1 MSVFPQLSSGA
12 IAQFPL
18 LRGTEYRT
26 IINESMDGSE
36 IVVQDVDFEQRRW
49 TLEYDQLSDA
59 EWQAIENLFVEVSG
73 RLGSFLFL
81 EPGANLVSWSEL
93 SSESVWLTDA
103 GVSVLEN
110 QPDPL
115 GGTLATRLTNSG
127 ATGSFRQSLNIP
139 ASCRYAGSVWARTAD
154 SGVELRVDDDGP
166 NAARAVIDSN
176 NVWKRYEARYDQA
189 SASAFTV
196 LRIEIPSG
204 AQVEIFGPQLEAQP
218 AASAYKATGQQAG
231 VYPAARFDQD
241 ALADRAEG
249 VGLHSGVIRILWTP
263 SLT

>member
-12 IAQFPL
+12 IAQFPI
-18 LRGTEYRT
+18 RRVTEYRT

-49 TLEYDQLSDA
+49 TLSYDQLTDT
-59 EWQAIENLFVEVSG
+59 EWQAIEDLFVAVNG
-73 RLGSFLFL
+73 RLGTFVFL
-81 EPGANLVSWSEL
+81 EPGANLLSWSEL
-93 SSESVWLTDA
+93 PSEPVWLTDA
-103 GVSVLEN
+103 GVSALDN
-110 QPDPL
+110 QPDPH
-115 GGTLATRLTNSG
+115 GGTRAVRLTNSG
-127 ATGSFRQSLNIP
+127 ATGSFRQSLSIP
-139 ASCRYAGSVWARTAD
+139 ASYRYAGSVWARTAHT
-154 SGVELRVDDDGP
+154 GVELRVDDDGP
-166 NAARAVIDSN
+166 NAAKTAIDSN
-176 NVWKRYEARYDQA
+176 NVWKRYEARYDYV

-218 AASAYKATGQQAG
+218 AASVYKPTGQQAG

-241 ALADRAEG
+241 VLADRAES
-249 VGLHSGVIRILWTP
+249 VDRHSGVIRILWTP

>member
-12 IAQFPL
+12 IAQFPIQ
-18 LRGTEYRT
+18 RGTEYRT

-49 TLEYDQLSDA
+49 ALQYDQLSDP
-59 EWQAIENLFVEVSG
+59 EWQAIEDLFVEVNG
-73 RLGSFLFL
+73 RLGTFLFL

-93 SSESVWLTDA
+93 LSEAVWLKDP
-103 GVSVLEN
+103 GVSFLEN

-127 ATGSFRQSLNIP
+127 ATESFRQGLNIP
-139 ASCRYAGSVWARTAD
+139 ASYRYAGSVWARTAD

-166 NAARAVIDSN
+166 NAAKTVIDSSN
-176 NVWKRYEARYDQA
+176 AWKRYEARYDHV

-196 LRIEIPSG
+196 LRIEMPPG
-204 AQVEIFGPQLEAQP
+204 TQVEIFGPQLEAQP
-218 AASAYKATGQQAG
+218 AASVYKPTGQQAG
-231 VYPAARFDQD
+231 MYPAARFDQD